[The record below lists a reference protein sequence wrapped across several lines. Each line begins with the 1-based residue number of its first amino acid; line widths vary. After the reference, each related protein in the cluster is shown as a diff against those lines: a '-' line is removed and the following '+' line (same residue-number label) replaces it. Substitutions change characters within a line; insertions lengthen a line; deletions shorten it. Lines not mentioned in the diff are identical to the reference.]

1 MVQLEQLVATLPAGL
16 DTVVGERG
24 VRFSGGE
31 RQRVGIARALY
42 HDPDL
47 LVFDEAT
54 SALDQA
60 TEAEVTRAIESLQGR
75 KTLLVIAHRLATVRH
90 CDRLVFIADG
100 RIRACGRY
108 DELMRDDDEFR
119 RMATAGETRSA
130 G

>member
-60 TEAEVTRAIESLQGR
+60 TEAEVTGAIESLQGR
-75 KTLLVIAHRLATVRH
+75 KTLLVIAHRLATVKH

-108 DELMRDDDEFR
+108 EELMRDVGEFR
-119 RMATAGETRSA
+119 RMATAGETRPA